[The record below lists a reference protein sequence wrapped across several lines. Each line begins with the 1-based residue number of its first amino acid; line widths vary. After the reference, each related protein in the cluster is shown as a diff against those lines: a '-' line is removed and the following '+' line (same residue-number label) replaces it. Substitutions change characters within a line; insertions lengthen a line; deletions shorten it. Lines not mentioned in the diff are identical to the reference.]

1 MIHYDKTKIAK
12 IHRNKPNSSMAEL
25 LCNKIRSTFCT
36 RLKIWIFKDFCVL
49 NTIGTFIFACK
60 LGKTAKNAIEVA
72 KNAILGPFWTPLTQ
86 KGGKGGP
93 N

>member
-1 MIHYDKTKIAK
+1 MYIWTGKTQAVAQKSNIT
-12 IHRNKPNSSMAEL
+12 

-36 RLKIWIFKDFCVL
+36 RLKIWTFKDFCVL
-49 NTIGTFIFACK
+49 NTIGIFIFACK
-60 LGKTAKNAIEVA
+60 LGKTAKNAMEVA